1 MSRLLVLL
9 CLILPAAVSAAPPNI
24 LMVLIDDMG
33 YGDLGCFGGTRV
45 ATPNIDKLAG
55 EGIRF
60 TQFYV
65 NAPICSPSRVA
76 LTTGQYPNRWGI
88 TSYLETRE
96 TDRKRGMA
104 DWLDPR
110 APSLARFLQQAGYH
124 TAHVGKWHMGGQRDV

>member
-1 MSRLLVLL
+1 MRTAFAFICLVIATSLR
-9 CLILPAAVSAAPPNI
+9 AAPPNI

-33 YGDLGCFGGTRV
+33 YGDLGCYGGTRV
-45 ATPNIDKLAG
+45 ATPNIDKLAA

-76 LTTGQYPNRWGI
+76 LTTGQYPNRWRI

-96 TDRKRGMA
+96 TDHKRGMA
-104 DWLDPR
+104 DWLDPS
-110 APSLARFLQQAGYH
+110 APSLARFLAREIGR
-124 TAHVGKWHMGGQRDV
+124 AS